1 MGSFKLLAVALGAAL
16 LVSACGG
23 GGDGDQAPA
32 VKYASVVSF
41 GDSLSDAGTYKAGV
55 TANVLRGGAGGVG
68 GMFTVNGIAGA
79 VGANPTPTYN
89 FAQLV
94 SASAVGSPSCA
105 ARSGGFGV
113 VEVVVPNCTNYAQG
127 GARVTSPFGT
137 DNKTGAGNTGGPLT
151 EPVVTQVNNYLLDAK
166 NGGKFT
172 GKELVTVLAGAND
185 LLAQTDLLSAGVV
198 GAAGQALVTSLVT
211 QLIAGL
217 APANQATAAPAITAA
232 AGTAVG
238 SAIATASAA
247 TGSTLTS
254 IITAATSAGTQAAAQ
269 AAGLD
274 AATNV
279 YANANLANAATIGAT
294 AGGAAGTAAAAYA
307 SGAGA
312 AKAVTGMA
320 TVAGELV
327 ASVKGMI
334 ANGATRVVVSNL
346 PDVSQTPMALAND
359 ASQRQLILAMTN
371 AFNQT
376 LKAGLTGTAGVV
388 FVDIFTENQNQFANP
403 AYYQLSNVKDTAC
416 NLTVGANALATAAKS
431 GSSLVC
437 NTGNLID
444 GDTSRYLF
452 ADSLHPTPYG
462 HKLLAQVVTKELVK
476 AGWL

>member
-32 VKYASVVSF
+32 VKYSSVVSF

-55 TANVLRGGAGGVG
+55 TANVLRGSGAG

-79 VGANPTPTYN
+79 VGATPTPSYN

-94 SASAVGSPSCA
+94 AAAAVGTPSCA

-113 VEVVVPNCTNYAQG
+113 VEDVVPNCTNYAQG

-137 DNKTGAGNTGGPLT
+137 GNKVGVGNTGGPLT
-151 EPVVTQVNNYLLDAK
+151 EPVVTQISNYLSDAK

-185 LLAQTDLLSAGVV
+185 ILGQIDLLSDGVV
-198 GAAGQALVTSLVT
+198 GEASQALATSLLT

-232 AGTAVG
+232 M
-238 SAIATASAA
+238 SNAIRNTIVAASALN
-247 TGSTLTS
+247 GSTLAS
-254 IITAATSAGTQAAAQ
+254 IITAATSAGTQAAAR

-274 AATNV
+274 AATNL
-279 YANANLANAATIGAT
+279 YANANLANVATIGAT
-294 AGGAAGTAAAAYA
+294 AGGAAGAAAAAYA

-312 AKAVTGMA
+312 TQAVTGMA
-320 TVAGELV
+320 TAASELV
-327 ASVKGMI
+327 ASVKGML
-334 ANGATRVVVSNL
+334 ANGATRIVVTNL
-346 PDVSQTPMALAND
+346 PDVSQTPMAMAND
-359 ASQRQLILAMTN
+359 VSQRQLILAMTN

-376 LKAGLTGTAGVV
+376 LKGGLAGTPGVV
-388 FVDIFTENQNQFANP
+388 LVDAFTENQNQFANP
-403 AYYQLSNVKDTAC
+403 ASYQLTNVKDTAC
-416 NLTVGANALATAAKS
+416 NLAVGANALATAAKG

-437 NTGNLID
+437 NSSNLIA
-444 GDTSRYLF
+444 GDTSHYFF
-452 ADSLHPTPYG
+452 ADELHPTPYV
-462 HKLLAQVVTKELVK
+462 HKLLAQVVTKEMVK

>member
-23 GGDGDQAPA
+23 GGDGNQAPA
-32 VKYASVVSF
+32 VKYSSVVSF

-55 TANVLRGGAGGVG
+55 TTNVLRGSGAG

-79 VGANPTPTYN
+79 VGATPTPSYN

-94 SASAVGSPSCA
+94 SAAVVGSPSCA

-113 VEVVVPNCTNYAQG
+113 VEVAVPNCTNYAQG
-127 GARVTSPFGT
+127 GARVTSPFGVG
-137 DNKTGAGNTGGPLT
+137 NKVGVGYTAGPLT
-151 EPVVTQVNNYLLDAK
+151 EPVVTQVSNYLSDAK

-185 LLAQTDLLSAGVV
+185 IFGQTDLLSAGVV
-198 GAAGQALVTSLVT
+198 GAAGQALATSLVT

-232 AGTAVG
+232 AGTAIG
-238 SAIATASAA
+238 NAIATASAMN
-247 TGSTLTS
+247 GSTLTS

-269 AAGLD
+269 AAGID
-274 AATNV
+274 AATNL
-279 YANANLANAATIGAT
+279 YANANLAKAAAIGAT
-294 AGGAAGTAAAAYA
+294 AGGAAGAAASTYA

-312 AKAVTGMA
+312 TKAVTGMA
-320 TVAGELV
+320 TAASELV
-327 ASVKGMI
+327 VSVKGML
-334 ANGATRVVVSNL
+334 ANGATRIVVTNL
-346 PDVSQTPMALAND
+346 PDVSQTPMAMAND
-359 ASQRQLILAMTN
+359 VSQRQLILAMTN
-371 AFNQT
+371 AFNKT
-376 LKAGLTGTAGVV
+376 LMTGLAGTAGVV
-388 FVDIFTENQNQFANP
+388 LVDAFTENQNQFSNP
-403 AYYQLSNVKDTAC
+403 AYYQLTNTKDVAC
-416 NLTVGANALATAAKS
+416 NLAVGANALATFGNN

-437 NTGNLID
+437 NTSNVIA

-452 ADSLHPTPYG
+452 ADGVHPTPYG
-462 HKLLAQVVTKELVK
+462 HKLLAQVITKEMVK

>member
-1 MGSFKLLAVALGAAL
+1 MGTFKLLAVALGAAL

-55 TANVLRGGAGGVG
+55 TANVLRGSGAG

-79 VGANPTPTYN
+79 VGATPTPSYN

-94 SASAVGSPSCA
+94 AAAAVGTPSCA

-137 DNKTGAGNTGGPLT
+137 GNNVGVGNMAGPLT
-151 EPVVTQVNNYLLDAK
+151 EPVVTQVNNYLSDAK

-185 LLAQTDLLSAGVV
+185 ILGQIDLLSDGVV
-198 GAAGQALVTSLVT
+198 GEASQALATSLLT

-232 AGTAVG
+232 M
-238 SAIATASAA
+238 SNAIRNTIVAASALN
-247 TGSTLTS
+247 GSTLAS
-254 IITAATSAGTQAAAQ
+254 IITAATSAGTQAAAR
-269 AAGLD
+269 AAGFD
-274 AATNV
+274 AATNL
-279 YANANLANAATIGAT
+279 YANANLANVATIGAT
-294 AGGAAGTAAAAYA
+294 AGGAAGAAAAAYA

-312 AKAVTGMA
+312 TQAVTGMA
-320 TVAGELV
+320 TAASELV
-327 ASVKGMI
+327 ASVKGML
-334 ANGATRVVVSNL
+334 ANGATRIVVTNL
-346 PDVSQTPMALAND
+346 PDVSQTPMAMAND
-359 ASQRQLILAMTN
+359 VSQRQLILAMTN

-376 LKAGLTGTAGVV
+376 LKGGLAGTPGVV
-388 FVDIFTENQNQFANP
+388 LVDAFTENQNQFANP
-403 AYYQLSNVKDTAC
+403 ASYQLTNVKDTAC
-416 NLTVGANALATAAKS
+416 NLAVGANALATAAKG

-437 NTGNLID
+437 NSSNLIA
-444 GDTSRYLF
+444 GDTSHYFF
-452 ADSLHPTPYG
+452 ADELHPTPYV
-462 HKLLAQVVTKELVK
+462 HKLLAQVVTKEMVK